1 MPLHFVRP
9 EDEDKDIEHFI
20 ENSSDIDNSVIDL
33 DFDDMQAISLTSSMV
48 HPECFDQS
56 ELNDLFCDFGHFK
69 KIGGIDNF

>member
-20 ENSSDIDNSVIDL
+20 ENSSDSYDSVIDL
-33 DFDDMQAISLTSSMV
+33 DFDDMQTISSTSSMV
-48 HPECFDQS
+48 HSECFDQS